1 MITVKTIC
9 YKDGLKMI
17 KRTPMSRLPGEL
29 TFDELSVMIARL
41 YSVSEF
47 LLSYQ
52 DDDSDLVELNSTE
65 DITHALSLS
74 STLKV
79 HVFLD
84 GVRKTPNERTIDMI
98 YDLKAK
104 VDQLNE
110 AVKKLEVG
118 SKVEK
123 PATQQSVKA
132 NPAPTPTTS
141 TPAPSSTSAPPS
153 NPSQNYYGYQ
163 QPTQP
168 PPTSPTPSQATAYSQ
183 PPQQPSQ
190 QPYGYYPNQNQ
201 NQQQQYGTYPPGPAG
216 QPYPAAGTSSPY
228 NPATAQ
234 QPSYSGTQ
242 RPPYPAASGYPGAQQ
257 QYPYPQ
263 SQQPYS
269 SSTLPPPTQF
279 RP

>member
-1 MITVKTIC
+1 
-9 YKDGLKMI
+9 
-17 KRTPMSRLPGEL
+17 MSRLPGEL

-41 YSVSEF
+41 YAVSEF
-47 LLSYQ
+47 TLSYQ
-52 DDDSDLVELNSTE
+52 DDDGDLVDLDSTD

-84 GVRKTPNERTIDMI
+84 GVRKTPNEKSIDMI

-104 VDQLNE
+104 VEQLHE
-110 AVKKLEVG
+110 TVRKLEVG
-118 SKVEK
+118 IKVEK
-123 PATQQSVKA
+123 PATQQPVKA

-141 TPAPSSTSAPPS
+141 APAATSTSAPPS
-153 NPSQNYYGYQ
+153 NPPQNYYGYQ

-168 PPTSPTPSQATAYSQ
+168 PPTSPTPSQATTYSQ
-183 PPQQPSQ
+183 PPQQPPQ
-190 QPYGYYPNQNQ
+190 QPYGYYPSQNQ
-201 NQQQQYGTYPPGPAG
+201 NQQQQYGTYPPGATN
-216 QPYPAAGTSSPY
+216 QPYPAGGSSSPY
-228 NPATAQ
+228 NPSTTQTQ
-234 QPSYSGTQ
+234 QPYSGSQ
-242 RPPYPAASGYPGAQQ
+242 RPPYPPANSGYPGAQQ